1 MKNFNPMHWLDDEY
15 LSAKKAADNVQLIRN
30 YTYFGTVS
38 SSEKYY
44 DLVIPTKTKD
54 GFNWWRINIMPVYN
68 DKRAGDVSKIDLKT
82 IIIDDN
88 IFLPL
93 GGSDWQKRLNH
104 KDAVVNT
111 IPYFED
117 WSEVFEQ
124 LSDILDRMIAKKEG
138 TELEER
144 TKCKMDFE
152 TAKKILE
159 NIRCKPIR
167 PTINEWAKITKNTPE
182 ELRSF
187 GNEVNTKDKNFY
199 LWQWMF
205 NNYDCDYARSY
216 GPNAAYK
223 KLIEEFRE
231 RFDDGSECDPV
242 YLVPDSYAEWEDRFG
257 FAIDDPPPSDDWYN

>member
-1 MKNFNPMHWLDDEY
+1 MENFNPLRWLDDEY
-15 LSAKKAADNVQLIRN
+15 LSARKAADNVQLIRN
-30 YTYFGTVS
+30 YTYFGTTIAS
-38 SSEKYY
+38 GSEKYY

-54 GFNWWRINIMPVYN
+54 GINWWRIDIMPVYN

-111 IPYFED
+111 IPYFKD

-152 TAKKILE
+152 SAKKILE
-159 NIRCKPIR
+159 NIEPV
-167 PTINEWAKITKNTPE
+167 TEDYD
-182 ELRSF
+182 F
-187 GNEVNTKDKNFY
+187 VY
-199 LWQWMF
+199 LKKLF
-205 NNYDCDYARSY
+205 KGYDFDYARSY
-216 GPNAAYK
+216 GPRAAYEK
-223 KLIEEFRE
+223 VLEKLKEDVGDEAIYF
-231 RFDDGSECDPV
+231 
-242 YLVPDSYAEWEDRFG
+242 VPDSYEEWEDVLG
-257 FAIDDPPPSDDWYN
+257 WSIGEEPPSDDWYK

>member
-1 MKNFNPMHWLDDEY
+1 MENFNQMRWLDDEY

-38 SSEKYY
+38 GSEKYY

-54 GFNWWRINIMPVYN
+54 GINWWRINIMPVYN

-93 GGSDWQKRLNH
+93 GGSDWQKRSNH

-117 WSEVFEQ
+117 WSEIFEQ

-144 TKCKMDFE
+144 TKCKTDFE
-152 TAKKILE
+152 SAKKILE
-159 NIRCKPIR
+159 NIEPV
-167 PTINEWAKITKNTPE
+167 TEDYD
-182 ELRSF
+182 F
-187 GNEVNTKDKNFY
+187 VY
-199 LWQWMF
+199 LKKLF
-205 NNYDCDYARSY
+205 KRYDFDYARSY
-216 GPNAAYK
+216 GPRAAYEK
-223 KLIEEFRE
+223 ALEELKENNGEDAIYF
-231 RFDDGSECDPV
+231 
-242 YLVPDSYAEWEDRFG
+242 VPASYEEWEDVLG
-257 FAIDDPPPSDDWYN
+257 WSIGEEPPSDDWYK

>member
-1 MKNFNPMHWLDDEY
+1 MENFNPMRWLDDEY
-15 LSAKKAADNVQLIRN
+15 LSARKAADNVQLIRN
-30 YTYFGTVS
+30 YSYFGTVS
-38 SSEKYY
+38 GTEKYY

-54 GFNWWRINIMPVYN
+54 GINWWRINIMPVYN

-117 WSEVFEQ
+117 WSEIFEQ

-152 TAKKILE
+152 SAKKILE
-159 NIRCKPIR
+159 NIEPV
-167 PTINEWAKITKNTPE
+167 TEDYD
-182 ELRSF
+182 F
-187 GNEVNTKDKNFY
+187 VY
-199 LWQWMF
+199 LKKLF
-205 NNYDCDYARSY
+205 KGYDFDYARSY
-216 GPNAAYK
+216 GPRAAYK
-223 KLIEEFRE
+223 KALDELKEDAGEEAVYFVP
-231 RFDDGSECDPV
+231 GSYE
-242 YLVPDSYAEWEDRFG
+242 EWEDVLG
-257 FAIDDPPPSDDWYN
+257 WSIGEEPPSNDWYN